1 MKECVIDRKSKQNSE
16 KTDGSR
22 HSGRRDQRNAKL
34 KKPAFRSEGD
44 AALAAKLNQKL
55 TAGSYI
61 VFDIESTGGNPD
73 RNGITEICALKME
86 GDHVVDR
93 FYSLVNPRVPI
104 PGIVRRMTGI
114 TNQMVKHAPLI
125 EDVMPKFVAF
135 CADSILVSHNTVG
148 DMKFLR
154 HFSQKTTGVPMA
166 NFFQCTHLLA
176 EKLLKESKDKSLL
189 GLSKF
194 LGFDLGKDAHRADV
208 DAELTLQLYRVL
220 RQRLIE
226 RGIES
231 IDQAIRFQGD
241 FESAMRLGWGI
252 EPERLNHLPQK
263 PGIIRIIDQE
273 LKTSFLTSAQN
284 LQRDIRRLQR
294 FQFLPR
300 PLLKAV
306 LAAKDIEFE
315 ETSNLFAA
323 SLKEA
328 ELLAGSPALVDPAIW
343 HNKALQFIYV
353 TVNGGKAHIKQGPL
367 AAGAVSVVGPVRG
380 GKEIKPFLSD
390 LKEALT
396 AKSSQR
402 GLEVDVA
409 DLDLLKAIFNRDGI
423 TIEMPWS
430 LKLFGWLPSKRPVV
444 SQIKLRQQKL
454 GGLAVPPEL
463 IPLKKLSGLFG
474 VAGTKHMEWYLVLGG
489 LPQKLE
495 NTDLDANTNPNNAE
509 FEMPEAIRSKALTLL
524 KGAHPSE
531 EEMPLSLEQA
541 HLINRL
547 AWWVSLGD
555 RYFPVRFWTQENLQ
569 NPESTTANP

>member
-1 MKECVIDRKSKQNSE
+1 MKERAIDQKSNQNSDKPAGTRPSARRDSRKS
-16 KTDGSR
+16 T
-22 HSGRRDQRNAKL
+22 L
-34 KKPAFRSEGD
+34 KKPAFRSD
-44 AALAAKLNQKL
+44 RDVTLAAQLDKKLV
-55 TAGSYI
+55 AGKYI

-114 TNQMVKHAPLI
+114 TNQMVKHAPLV
-125 EDVMPKFVAF
+125 EEVMPKFVDF
-135 CADSILVSHNTVG
+135 CEDAILVSHNTVG

-154 HFSQKTTGVPMA
+154 HFSQRTTGQPMA

-208 DAELTLQLYRVL
+208 DAELTLQLFRVL

-226 RGIES
+226 RGIET

-252 EPERLNHLPQK
+252 DPERLNNLPQK
-263 PGIIRIIDQE
+263 PGVIRIIDQE

-284 LQRDIRRLQR
+284 LQRDIKRLQR
-294 FQFLPR
+294 FLFLPR

-315 ETSNLFAA
+315 ETPNLFSA

-328 ELLAGSPALVDPAIW
+328 ELLATFPSLVDPALW

-353 TVNGGKAHIKQGPL
+353 TINADKAHIKQGPL
-367 AAGAVSVVGPVRG
+367 AAGAFSIIGPVRG
-380 GKEIKPFLSD
+380 GKEIKPFFQT
-390 LKEALT
+390 LKEVLT
-396 AKSSQR
+396 ARSSQR
-402 GLEVDVA
+402 GLEIDVA
-409 DLDLLKAIFNRDGI
+409 ELNLLRAIFNRA
-423 TIEMPWS
+423 TFKLEMPWS
-430 LKLFGWLPSKRPVV
+430 LRLLGWLPNKRPLVK
-444 SQIKLRQQKL
+444 QIKHRQQKL
-454 GGLAVPPEL
+454 SGLSLPQEL
-463 IPLKKLSGLFG
+463 APLRQLSGLFG
-474 VAGTKHMEWYLVLGG
+474 VAGTKQIEWYIVRSG
-489 LPQKLE
+489 LPQKLDMTVTE
-495 NTDLDANTNPNNAE
+495 SSQGSH
-509 FEMPEAIRSKALTLL
+509 FEVPESLRLKALNMLATP
-524 KGAHPSE
+524 AATDE
-531 EEMPLSLEQA
+531 EVPLSLEQA
-541 HLINRL
+541 HVINRL

-555 RYFPVRFWTQENLQ
+555 RYFPVRYWSHEMLADINDT
-569 NPESTTANP
+569 P